1 MYIKRTLQ
9 ATLVKMKKSV
19 LLLGPRQ
26 TGKSTLIKKLSPEV
40 IINLAD
46 EALFLR
52 ISSDPDYFFSVI
64 KNKKTVFVDEIQRIP
79 SLLNS
84 IQKLIDDE
92 KIKFFLS
99 GSSARKLKRGEAN
112 LLPGRIVK
120 YEISGLSLK
129 ELEYPENLT
138 KALSY
143 GFLPEPYLEEG
154 HKLCKKLLSTYAQVY
169 LKEEI
174 QSEALTRN
182 LPGFIRF
189 LNMMAQNSGRI
200 LDFSK
205 ISTKSKVSRTS
216 IIRFIE
222 ILEDTLIGYRVESFL
237 EAEDADV
244 IKHPKFY
251 FFDPGVLNGLLNN
264 FNVSEDRMGNLF
276 EHLVYA
282 QLVNSAKASDL
293 NLEIFY
299 FRTRNDVE
307 VDFIIK
313 LNDNYYAVEVKSG
326 EVTKDD
332 IKSLKKFEAY
342 FPAVKQSYVV
352 SLKEKQ
358 KRSLDNITVCSLSDL
373 LKDLGL

>member
-1 MYIKRTLQ
+1 MHIKRTLQ
-9 ATLVKMKKSV
+9 ATLVRMKKSV

-26 TGKSTLIKKLSPEV
+26 TGKSTLIKKLSPEI

-99 GSSARKLKRGEAN
+99 GSSARKLKRGQAN
-112 LLPGRIVK
+112 LLPGRILK
-120 YEISGLSLK
+120 YELSGLSLK

-138 KALSY
+138 KGLSY
-143 GFLPEPYLEEG
+143 GFLPEPYLEEDR
-154 HKLCKKLLSTYAQVY
+154 KLCEKLLSTYAQVY

-189 LNMMAQNSGRI
+189 LNTMAQNSGRI

-222 ILEDTLIGYRVESFL
+222 ILEDTLIGNRVESFL
-237 EAEDADV
+237 EAEDADI
-244 IKHPKFY
+244 IKHSKFY

-264 FNVSEDRMGNLF
+264 FNISEDRIGNLF

-282 QLVNSAKASDL
+282 QLVNSAKAADL

-307 VDFIIK
+307 VDFILK
-313 LNDNYYAVEVKSG
+313 LNGNYYAVEVKSG
-326 EVTKDD
+326 EVTKND

-342 FPAVKQSYVV
+342 FPTVKQSYVV

-358 KRSLDNITVCSLSDL
+358 KRSLDNITVCNLSDL